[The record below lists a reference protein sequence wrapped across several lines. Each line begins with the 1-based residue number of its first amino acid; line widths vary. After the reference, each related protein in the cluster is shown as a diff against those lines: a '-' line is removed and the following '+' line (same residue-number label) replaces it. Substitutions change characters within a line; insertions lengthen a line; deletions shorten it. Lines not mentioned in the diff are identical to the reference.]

1 MFDLLWERQRRLLL
15 VRFSDVLTTQD
26 ISDMDRAVV
35 EFVGRH
41 GRSDSIYDFSNVTA
55 VAIPESSFVS
65 RRYDA
70 PLTPGTVRILVSPQ
84 EELHQQCL
92 EFARQQAQ
100 LGYKRPHVTRTLDE
114 AFQILQ
120 VTRPM
125 FEAVPPGSEPSR

>member
-1 MFDLLWERQRRLLL
+1 MFDLLWERHRRLLL
-15 VRFSDVLTTQD
+15 VRFSDVLSTRD
-26 ISDMDRAVV
+26 ISDIDRAIV
-35 EFVGRH
+35 EFVGSH
-41 GRSDSIYDFSNVTA
+41 GRGDSIYDFSNVTA
-55 VAIPESSFVS
+55 VAIPQSSFVS

-114 AFQILQ
+114 AFQILG
-120 VTRPM
+120 VNRPV
-125 FEAVPPGSEPSR
+125 FEAVLPGSEPSR